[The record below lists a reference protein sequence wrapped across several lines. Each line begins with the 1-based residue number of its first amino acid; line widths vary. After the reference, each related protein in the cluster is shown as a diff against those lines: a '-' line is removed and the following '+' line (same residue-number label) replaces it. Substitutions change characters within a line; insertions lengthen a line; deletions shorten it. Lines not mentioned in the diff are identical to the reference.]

1 MKETKPGKILIIDDN
16 EDLLTAAKIFLK
28 RHFGQIDTET
38 NPNLLP
44 ILIVNEQYDVILLD
58 MNFTKDVSSGQEGFY
73 WLDRILELDSSA
85 VVVLITAYGDVNTA
99 VRAIKEGA
107 TDFVLKPWEN
117 EKLLATLNSA
127 LQLRR
132 SKLEVDQLKNQQQQL
147 YQDLDRKFKDIIGQS
162 PAMEKVFET
171 IERVAVTDANVLILG
186 ENGTG
191 KELIAR
197 AIHRNSKRHRE
208 AFVGVDLGSITATLF
223 ESELFGHKK
232 GSFTDAKEDRAGR
245 FEQAN
250 KGTLFLD
257 EIGNLPL
264 PLQAKLLAALQNR
277 EVTRVGANKAIPVNI
292 RLISAT
298 NMPIHNMVYDNSFR
312 QDLLYRINTIEITLP
327 PLRER
332 LEDIPHL
339 ANHFID
345 VYSKKYNKEI
355 RKAGEALVKRMQ
367 KYHWPGNI
375 RELQHSIERAVI
387 MTNHSVLQPEDL
399 FMQKQLAPE
408 KQEELVSLDHLN
420 IEDVEKILIRKALQK
435 HNGHITRAAEELG
448 LTRSSLYRR
457 LERYGL

>member
-1 MKETKPGKILIIDDN
+1 
-16 EDLLTAAKIFLK
+16 
-28 RHFGQIDTET
+28 
-38 NPNLLP
+38 
-44 ILIVNEQYDVILLD
+44 
-58 MNFTKDVSSGQEGFY
+58 
-73 WLDRILELDSSA
+73 
-85 VVVLITAYGDVNTA
+85 
-99 VRAIKEGA
+99 
-107 TDFVLKPWEN
+107 
-117 EKLLATLNSA
+117 
-127 LQLRR
+127 
-132 SKLEVDQLKNQQQQL
+132 
-147 YQDLDRKFKDIIGQS
+147 
-162 PAMEKVFET
+162 
-171 IERVAVTDANVLILG
+171 
-186 ENGTG
+186 
-191 KELIAR
+191 
-197 AIHRNSKRHRE
+197 
-208 AFVGVDLGSITATLF
+208 VDLGSITSTLF
-223 ESELFGHKK
+223 ESELFGHKR

-264 PLQAKLLAALQNR
+264 PLQSKLLAALQNR
-277 EVTRVGANKAIPVNI
+277 EVTRVGANKATPVNI

-298 NMPIHNMVYDNSFR
+298 NMPIHSMVYENTFR

-339 ANHFID
+339 ANHFIE

-355 RKAGEALVKRMQ
+355 RKAGEALIKRMQ

-387 MTNHSVLQPEDL
+387 MTSHGVLQPEDL
-399 FMQKQLAPE
+399 FMQKQLSPE